1 MPWTTLTPDD
11 LLRGLTGAERS
22 ALQTAALGSGQAD
35 PLPGIIADVVAE
47 ARGYIA
53 ANKSNVLGVGNTIPE
68 KLRAALIARVRFEA
82 FTRLPIGRSLLT
94 EDRVKANS
102 DAVTLLR
109 DVAAGRFA
117 IEEPEVASTES
128 ISAPKPKFTRPTR
141 EFTRSNQD
149 GL

>member
-1 MPWTTLTPDD
+1 MPWTTLNSDD

-53 ANKSNVLGVGNTIPE
+53 ANKANVLGEGNTVPE

-82 FTRLPIGRSLLT
+82 FTRLPVGRSLLT
-94 EDRVKANS
+94 EDRVKANEA
-102 DAVTLLR
+102 AVALLR
-109 DVAAGRFA
+109 DVAAGRYA
-117 IEEPEVASTES
+117 IEEPAVASAEV
-128 ISAPKPKFTRPTR
+128 ISAPGPKFTKPVRQFTR
-141 EFTRSNQD
+141 ENQD